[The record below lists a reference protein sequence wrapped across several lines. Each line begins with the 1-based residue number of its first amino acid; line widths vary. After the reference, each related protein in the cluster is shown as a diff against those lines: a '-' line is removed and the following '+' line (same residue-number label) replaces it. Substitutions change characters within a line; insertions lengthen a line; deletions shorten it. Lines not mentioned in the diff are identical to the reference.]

1 VDNSACNLASINL
14 MKYVDE
20 NGRFDLEKFQH
31 TVRIFITAQDILVDN
46 ASYPTEEIALNS
58 HLFRPLGLGYANLG
72 ALLMSLGLPYD
83 SDVGRARAAVITA
96 LLTGYAFEAS
106 AEMASARGAFDE
118 FAKNEECMMKV
129 IRMHEESLDQINPA
143 LCPDDLRDAAQA
155 SWERVIQ
162 EGGRY
167 GYRNSQ
173 VTLLA
178 PTGTIGFMM
187 DCDTTGIEPDLAL
200 VKYKQLAGGGNMKI
214 VNRTLAA
221 GLKRLGYSPKE
232 IEAIQNYVN
241 EKDTIEGAPG
251 LKPEHLQVYDC
262 AFKPK
267 EGKRFISYHAHIQMM
282 ASVQPFL
289 SGAISKTIN
298 MPKEATVEEI
308 MQAYTDGW
316 RLGLKAV
323 AIYRDGS
330 KRTQPV
336 NTSKEGDRKPDAL
349 TGVAGTA
356 TASPRMFR
364 KRMPATRRS
373 ITHKFEVAGHE
384 GYLTVGLYDDG
395 RPGELFITMA
405 KEGSTVGGIM
415 DSFGTAISLCLQYG
429 VPTRE
434 LIRKFSHSRF
444 EPSGFTKNPDIPMA
458 KSLVDYIFRWMELTF
473 PDGKAVPALSGGT
486 TTPPPLAVAPS
497 GPAPAAT
504 TATSHP
510 ATPSEGGRIHDQ
522 FRHLADDA
530 PVCDVCGA
538 ITTRNGA
545 CYRCHVCG
553 NSMGCS

>member
-1 VDNSACNLASINL
+1 
-14 MKYVDE
+14 
-20 NGRFDLEKFQH
+20 
-31 TVRIFITAQDILVDN
+31 
-46 ASYPTEEIALNS
+46 
-58 HLFRPLGLGYANLG
+58 
-72 ALLMSLGLPYD
+72 
-83 SDVGRARAAVITA
+83 
-96 LLTGYAFEAS
+96 
-106 AEMASARGAFDE
+106 
-118 FAKNEECMMKV
+118 
-129 IRMHEESLDQINPA
+129 
-143 LCPDDLRDAAQA
+143 
-155 SWERVIQ
+155 
-162 EGGRY
+162 
-167 GYRNSQ
+167 
-173 VTLLA
+173 
-178 PTGTIGFMM
+178 
-187 DCDTTGIEPDLAL
+187 
-200 VKYKQLAGGGNMKI
+200 MKI

-221 GLKRLGYSPKE
+221 GLKRLGYGPKE
-232 IEAIQNYVN
+232 IETIQNFVN

-251 LKPEHLQVYDC
+251 LKPEHLPVYDC

-336 NTSKEGDRKPDAL
+336 NTSKEGDRKPDSPA
-349 TGVAGTA
+349 GVVGAPS
-356 TASPRMFR
+356 ASPRMFR

-497 GPAPAAT
+497 GPAPAGH
-504 TATSHP
+504 SV
-510 ATPSEGGRIHDQ
+510 TPPTEGGGRIHDQ